1 MSFTFSNPFLYDGMV
16 YVGQPTFVK
25 CAEEGRRFGECTELK
40 ICVES
45 STTWQDAIKD
55 LFPSIYIEVAS
66 TQEELISFLDLGYA
80 MWLVMRAL

>member
-1 MSFTFSNPFLYDGMV
+1 MV
-16 YVGQPTFVK
+16 YVGTKPTFVK
-25 CAEEGRRFGECTELK
+25 CAEEGRCFGECTELK
-40 ICVES
+40 NCAES
-45 STTWQDAIKD
+45 STTWQDNIKD